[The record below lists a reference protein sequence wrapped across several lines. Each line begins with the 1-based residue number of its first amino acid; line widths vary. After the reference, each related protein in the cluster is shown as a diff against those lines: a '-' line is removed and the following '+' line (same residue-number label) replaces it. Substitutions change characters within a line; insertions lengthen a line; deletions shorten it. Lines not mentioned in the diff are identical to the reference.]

1 MLESFTKKL
10 IDTNFS
16 IETQN
21 ENITNRQQQ
30 GDETNG
36 Y

>member
-1 MLESFTKKL
+1 MLESFKKKL

-21 ENITNRQQQ
+21 ENITSSQQQ